1 MSPGLPLFPWGL
13 IWTWIASVK
22 TQLGFSLC
30 CPSYCSN
37 IKEPRV
43 LRCAVSSNVNAL
55 ILYRY
60 VTICQAAEEVSQVQV
75 KTNLRGFRWI
85 LVSIHFTVHDA
96 LVMIIQRKEEK
107 SPESFRLSLKHHHH
121 AAFISLASRGHQA
134 FIWGRLIETGLH
146 THTRKHTHKWKKV
159 TENNL
164 NKK

>member
-96 LVMIIQRKEEK
+96 LVDDHTKERRKISRIFQVIIKT
-107 SPESFRLSLKHHHH
+107 SSSCSFHLKDKG
-121 AAFISLASRGHQA
+121 LVPWQA
-134 FIWGRLIETGLH
+134 EGTRPFSEAGL
-146 THTRKHTHKWKKV
+146 
-159 TENNL
+159 
-164 NKK
+164 